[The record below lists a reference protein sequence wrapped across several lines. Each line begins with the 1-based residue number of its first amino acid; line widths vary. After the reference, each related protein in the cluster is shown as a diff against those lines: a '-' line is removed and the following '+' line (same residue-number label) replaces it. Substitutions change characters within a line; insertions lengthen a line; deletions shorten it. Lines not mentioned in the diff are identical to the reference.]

1 MLSTIFFYFEMICYC
16 CLTWYGSGHSLFVV
30 FHPLEVNQQYLS
42 GLGEMYC
49 IKSKNRIL
57 NGSKQQVCLILLL
70 MDFFRCLWYGDG
82 GKKLAKSWHEGQIW
96 SVSATGLGKQTP
108 LHCQAKQTIEKIWR
122 KIQVRF
128 NVAYNFLHY
137 YGGPP
142 AGHFPVRRR
151 GTARVGN
158 AGCLVLGWR
167 RRHLVSLRHADC

>member
-1 MLSTIFFYFEMICYC
+1 MLLTIFFYFEMICYC

-30 FHPLEVNQQYLS
+30 FNPWEVNQQYLS

-70 MDFFRCLWYGDG
+70 MDFFRCLCLWYG

-96 SVSATGLGKQTP
+96 SVSVSATGLGKQTP
-108 LHCQAKQTIEKIWR
+108 LHCQADYWKDLEKNKR
-122 KIQVRF
+122 KRNQVRF
-128 NVAYNFLHY
+128 NVPYNFLHY

-142 AGHFPVRRR
+142 AGHYPVRRR
-151 GTARVGN
+151 GTARLGN
-158 AGCLVLGWR
+158 A
-167 RRHLVSLRHADC
+167 AA